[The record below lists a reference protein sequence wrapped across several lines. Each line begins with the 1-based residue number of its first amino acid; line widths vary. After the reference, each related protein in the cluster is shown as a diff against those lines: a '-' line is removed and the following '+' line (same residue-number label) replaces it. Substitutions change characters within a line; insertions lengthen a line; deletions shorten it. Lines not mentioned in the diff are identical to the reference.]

1 MSFLH
6 FSTKLREIEGKIDKS
21 EVDDCGCLSENI
33 GEGGL
38 ESLRL
43 WHFPILCT
51 IINPIAIFFLIMFA
65 FTHAILFFHLVGYII
80 KIGEDL
86 GCWWVPEK
94 NSFTLT
100 KEIATLQ
107 PIIANTLF
115 DNIQKG
121 LASDSDCGCGSDN
134 SDEREVGSLRLWHF
148 PILCTILYPLFEFF
162 VTLGIF
168 TQAHIFGD
176 IAAAIYA
183 LSEDLGC
190 WWTRIPGF

>member
-1 MSFLH
+1 
-6 FSTKLREIEGKIDKS
+6 
-21 EVDDCGCLSENI
+21 VDDCGCLSEKI
-33 GEGGL
+33 GDRGL
-38 ESLRL
+38 ENLCL

-51 IINPIAIFFLIMFA
+51 ILLPLVIFFIYLDA
-65 FTHAILFFHLVGYII
+65 FTGAFGNLVAVLIIL
-80 KIGEDL
+80 GEVL
-86 GCWWVPEK
+86 GCRWVPERD
-94 NSFTLT
+94 SFTLT